1 MFISYLLHMS
11 SKFSDSNCKMFICL
25 FSVQI
30 NYDHSLSVY
39 SNFMYRLYVSYVI
52 IYLFNKINKK
62 ETLVVN
68 RYLTL

>member
-11 SKFSDSNCKMFICL
+11 FKFSDSNCKMFICL